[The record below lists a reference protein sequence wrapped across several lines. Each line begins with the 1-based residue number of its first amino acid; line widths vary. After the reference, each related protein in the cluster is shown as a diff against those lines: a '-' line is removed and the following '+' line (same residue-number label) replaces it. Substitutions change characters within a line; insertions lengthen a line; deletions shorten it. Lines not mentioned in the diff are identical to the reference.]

1 MCIVRVSH
9 RIGLFTQS
17 DSIEKQVNETIRTSN
32 LIEKNEAVDRIIQSH
47 MNDGV
52 FILFAF
58 QPTEKTHM

>member
-52 FILFAF
+52 FILFAL